1 MLLKRQE
8 GSNMRDKPQSF
19 PFPWCGNPGAQW
31 AVSLS
36 FINAHLVL
44 GEKLVSGSPFL
55 AVFKLDSVVQESQV
69 DQKQSCLKSKAVTNT
84 SHS

>member
-1 MLLKRQE
+1 
-8 GSNMRDKPQSF
+8 MRDKLQSF
-19 PFPWCGNPGAQW
+19 PFPWCGNPGVQW

-36 FINAHLVL
+36 LIKACLVL
-44 GEKLVSGSPFL
+44 RERLVSGRPFFT
-55 AVFKLDSVVQESQV
+55 VFKLDSAVQESQV